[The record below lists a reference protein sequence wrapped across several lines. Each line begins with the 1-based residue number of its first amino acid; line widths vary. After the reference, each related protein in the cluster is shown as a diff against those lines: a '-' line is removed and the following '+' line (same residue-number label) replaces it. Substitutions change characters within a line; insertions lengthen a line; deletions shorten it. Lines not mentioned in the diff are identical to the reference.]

1 MYYVMNNRG
10 YILELDSFFK
20 EIAEYDIIFVG
31 EVHDLRD
38 CQEAEL
44 TVLRGLSE
52 RESDLVL
59 AVEMFERDV
68 QDALDDYLGG
78 ATPEETFLEHS
89 RPWPDYQERY
99 RPLIEFAKGRQL
111 PVIAANV
118 PRRAAAAVAE
128 ANEVSAHVL
137 GGDGRFVPDVIHYD
151 SPEYYERFTEM
162 VARMTSSAPMKSKNV
177 EGLYKAQVVK
187 DAVMAASL
195 DPFLGRRVLFCCGRF
210 HCEYHLGI
218 PYQLHMN
225 HPELKIAVVTFATLL
240 EELPMSERSR
250 VGDYIWIVE

>member
-1 MYYVMNNRG
+1 LYYVIKHGG
-10 YILELDSFFK
+10 YIIELDSFFK
-20 EIAEYDIIFVG
+20 EITEYDIIFIG
-31 EVHDLRD
+31 EDHDLRE

-44 TVLRGLSE
+44 TILRGLSE

-59 AVEMFERDV
+59 ALEMFERDV

-78 ATPEETFLEHS
+78 VIPEETFLQLS
-89 RPWPDYQERY
+89 RPWPNYQERY
-99 RPLIEFAKGRQL
+99 RPLIEFAKAREL

-128 ANEVSAHVL
+128 ANEVSAQVL
-137 GGDGRFVPDVIHYD
+137 TGDARFVPDVIHYD
-151 SPEYYERFTEM
+151 SAEYCERFTEM
-162 VARMTSSAPMKSKNV
+162 VAGMTSSAPMKSKSV

-195 DPFLGRRVLFCCGRF
+195 DPFLGRRILFSCGRF
-210 HCEYHLGI
+210 HSDYHLGI

-225 HPELKIAVVTFATLL
+225 HPELKIAVLTFATLL